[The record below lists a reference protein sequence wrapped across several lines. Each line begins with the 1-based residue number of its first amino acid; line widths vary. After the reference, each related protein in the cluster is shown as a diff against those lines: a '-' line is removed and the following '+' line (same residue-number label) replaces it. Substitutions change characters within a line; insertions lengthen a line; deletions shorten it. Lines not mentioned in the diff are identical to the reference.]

1 MIFTEEWLRQY
12 VNPALGTD
20 ELADA
25 LTMAGLEVEEVR
37 TIAPAFSGVVVG
49 EVLSCR
55 DHENSD
61 HLHVCE
67 VNAGTGE
74 TLQIVCGAPN
84 VRAGIKV
91 ACATIGAVLPGDFR
105 IKKSK
110 LRGVVSMGML
120 CSTRELGINED
131 HNGIWI
137 LPDDAPVGVDIRQYA
152 RLDDAKI
159 ELKLTPNRGD
169 ALSVVGVAR
178 DVHAIT
184 GAPLTL
190 PAMDPVAATC
200 SCAPGGC
207 SGARPLRP
215 LYEPNS
221 SRPECCRSDA
231 GLDEG
236 ALGALRH
243 AFDLGFGRYFQLCH
257 ARAGPSDAL
266 L

>member
-178 DVHAIT
+178 DRACDYRCAAHAA
-184 GAPLTL
+184 GDGSGCCHLLLHA
-190 PAMDPVAATC
+190 
-200 SCAPGGC
+200 SGGC

-231 GLDEG
+231 G
-236 ALGALRH
+236 
-243 AFDLGFGRYFQLCH
+243 FG
-257 ARAGPSDAL
+257 
-266 L
+266 